1 MRTFGRIALHVVI
14 FAVVYAGARRLGVHG
29 EGPYVVAALATAAL
43 AHLMY
48 RHHRRTRWR

>member
-1 MRTFGRIALHVVI
+1 MRPFARIALHVVV

-29 EGPYVVAALATAAL
+29 EGPYIVAALATAGL

-48 RHHRRTRWR
+48 RHRTRWR